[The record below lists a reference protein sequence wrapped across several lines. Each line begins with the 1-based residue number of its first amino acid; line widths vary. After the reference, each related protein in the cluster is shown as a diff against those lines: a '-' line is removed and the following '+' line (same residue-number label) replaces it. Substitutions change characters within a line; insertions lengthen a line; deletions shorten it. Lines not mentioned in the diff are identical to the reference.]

1 MGDKGKGPYHRSR
14 LVTVLSQ
21 ATLLHDIVWSHCRQ
35 TVTVFPYLE
44 LVRREETPPSTLAS
58 LSPALG
64 RTLTCTRSGV
74 RRLACS
80 HFWNLPVLRRM
91 RSMLQVFG
99 AAAEAQILLS
109 EMSLCCLL
117 TSLETSTGRQVL
129 ESSE

>member
-1 MGDKGKGPYHRSR
+1 MRIDAS
-14 LVTVLSQ
+14 
-21 ATLLHDIVWSHCRQ
+21 LHLAPFS
-35 TVTVFPYLE
+35 P
-44 LVRREETPPSTLAS
+44 TPTTSTLT
-58 LSPALG
+58 
-64 RTLTCTRSGV
+64 RTRSGV

-80 HFWNLPVLRRM
+80 HFWNLPVFRRT

-117 TSLETSTGRQVL
+117 ISLETSTGRQVL